1 VNGLTLL
8 ALIALAIVAYV
19 AYRAGILAGRREG
32 RGYAPPFASSTSP
45 ALPAEVAPPA
55 AARPA
60 PLPASEPLTPARAA
74 TATDAA
80 EPPQPAAHDAE
91 LIQLRAFAEERRALF
106 AALADARADVARY
119 RQIVVDIENNAPP
132 PLLAS
137 PNAPDDLK
145 LIVGVGPVLERML
158 QQLGIATY
166 RQIAR
171 WTERDIDEFDA
182 RLPEFH
188 GRIRRD
194 DWVTQARELHLSKY
208 GERP

>member
-1 VNGLTLL
+1 MNGLTLL

-45 ALPAEVAPPA
+45 ALPAEVAPA
-55 AARPA
+55 GRARPA
-60 PLPASEPLTPARAA
+60 PLPASEPATPPHAA
-74 TATDAA
+74 TAADAA

-132 PLLAS
+132 PLLGE

-158 QQLGIATY
+158 QP
-166 RQIAR
+166 AR
-171 WTERDIDEFDA
+171 HRHVPPDRALDRA
-182 RLPEFH
+182 RH
-188 GRIRRD
+188 RRIRRAAPG
-194 DWVTQARELHLSKY
+194 VP
-208 GERP
+208 RPHPPRRLGHAGPRTAPEQVR

>member
-1 VNGLTLL
+1 MNGLTLL
-8 ALIALAIVAYV
+8 GLIVLAIGVVV
-19 AYRAGILAGRREG
+19 AYRAGVVSGRREA
-32 RGYAPPFASSTSP
+32 RTHAQPFASSTSP
-45 ALPAEVAPPA
+45 ALPAAPAPA

-60 PLPASEPLTPARAA
+60 PPAPETAAVREPATPAAPSPDSARLASL
-74 TATDAA
+74 
-80 EPPQPAAHDAE
+80 DAE
-91 LIQLRAFAEERRALF
+91 IAQLRDLAEDRRALF

-137 PNAPDDLK
+137 PGAPDDLK

-158 QQLGIATY
+158 QQLGISTY

-171 WTERDIDEFDA
+171 WTERDIDAFDA

-188 GRIRRD
+188 GRVRRD

>member
-1 VNGLTLL
+1 VVTPERTMPVQAGADAPDL
-8 ALIALAIVAYV
+8 AS
-19 AYRAGILAGRREG
+19 RE
-32 RGYAPPFASSTSP
+32 
-45 ALPAEVAPPA
+45 
-55 AARPA
+55 
-60 PLPASEPLTPARAA
+60 
-74 TATDAA
+74 
-80 EPPQPAAHDAE
+80 AE
-91 LIQLRAFAEERRALF
+91 LAQLRAFAEDRRALL
-106 AALADARADVARY
+106 AAVADARADVARY

-137 PNAPDDLK
+137 PGAPDDLR

-158 QQLGIATY
+158 QQLGVATY

-171 WTERDIDEFDA
+171 WTERDIDDFDA

-188 GRIRRD
+188 GRVRRD

>member
-8 ALIALAIVAYV
+8 AVIALAIGAFI
-19 AYRAGILAGRREG
+19 AYRAGVMKGRREQ
-32 RGYAPPFASSTSP
+32 RTWAPTFTPPPPVPTADAATS
-45 ALPAEVAPPA
+45 VAPRPATASPVAVTMQDRVGAVPDA
-55 AARPA
+55 AAA
-60 PLPASEPLTPARAA
+60 PGAAPSE
-74 TATDAA
+74 
-80 EPPQPAAHDAE
+80 AE
-91 LIQLRAFAEERRALF
+91 LLQLRAFAEDRRALL

-137 PNAPDDLK
+137 PGAPDDLK
-145 LIVGVGPVLERML
+145 LIVGIGPVLERML
-158 QQLGIATY
+158 QQLGISTY

-171 WTERDIDEFDA
+171 WSERDIHDFDA

-194 DWVTQARELHLSKY
+194 DWVTQARELHMSKY